1 MAEGQSKSTA
11 STKTLQTG
19 GAASGDRVPRDIV
32 VVYRPVS
39 ALKLDPHNPRVH
51 SPRQIRQIARS
62 IGAFGF
68 NVPVLVDS
76 ALKLIAGHGRVLA
89 AQQLGLAE
97 LPTISLDHLT
107 DAQARAFLIADNK
120 RTDNSIW
127 DDQLLAQQLRDLALL
142 DLDFSLEATGFEVG
156 EIDLR
161 IEGLT
166 AQSSA
171 DDDPADAIPVAQAG
185 SPITRVGDLWLLGE
199 HRVCCGS
206 ALDQNAYTILLNGE
220 KAALVFSDPP
230 YNMPIDGNVCGL
242 GSIHHREF
250 AMASGEMSPAEF
262 IGFLTGALSLC
273 ARHSE
278 DGSLHFLCMDWRHM
292 AELLA
297 AGREVYAEL
306 KNLCVWA
313 KDNPGMGSL
322 YRSQHEVIFVFKHG
336 RESHRYNIQLGKY
349 GRNRGNVWRYPGM
362 NSAARATDEGN
373 LLALHPTVKPVALV
387 ADAILDCSARGDIVL
402 DAFLGS
408 GTTVIAAERTG
419 RRCSGL
425 EIDPLY
431 VDTIVR
437 RWQAYCGGR
446 AVNAASGKSFAELE
460 VEVEEQVDAAC
471 TDR

>member
-1 MAEGQSKSTA
+1 MAERQSKSTVSMKA
-11 STKTLQTG
+11 LQIG

-62 IGAFGF
+62 IEAFGF

-89 AQQLGLAE
+89 AQQLGLAG

-120 RTDNSIW
+120 LTDNSIW
-127 DDQLLAQQLRDLALL
+127 DDQLLAQQLRDLSLL

-166 AQSSA
+166 SQSSA
-171 DDDPADAIPVAQAG
+171 DDDPADAIPIAQAG
-185 SPITRVGDLWLLGE
+185 PTISRAGDLWILGA
-199 HRVCCGS
+199 HRVYCGS
-206 ALDQNAYTILLNGE
+206 ALDQNAYTVLMDGK

-230 YNMPIDGNVCGL
+230 YNVPIDGNVCGR
-242 GSIHHREF
+242 GAIHHREF

-273 ARHSE
+273 ASHSE

-306 KNLCVWA
+306 KNLCIWA

-322 YRSQHEVIFVFKHG
+322 YRSQHELIFVFKYG
-336 RESHRYNIQLGKY
+336 RGSHRNNIQLGKY

-362 NSAARATDEGN
+362 NSGARATDEGN

-419 RRCSGL
+419 RRGYGL

-446 AVNAASGKSFAELE
+446 AVHAMSGKWFAELE
-460 VEVEEQVDAAC
+460 AEVEEQVDAAC
-471 TDR
+471 PDR